1 MSDLLLDAA
10 RSRVRIHTFAEGLF
24 ARLAHDLELSCSG
37 LAGTASRRGD
47 GSGTA
52 RIEVAVRDVLVT
64 GVIGKDGRLDE
75 RALSPGDRREIA
87 TKMQHDVFRAG
98 PEAVVRI
105 EATLEG
111 PQARVRLYPP
121 NGKGVEVILE
131 PELTTD
137 GTDLRAQ
144 GAFELSLTSIGSTVI
159 KAPMG
164 AFRVKDHVRV
174 TFDVVFVPPE
184 FGT

>member
-24 ARLAHDLELSCSG
+24 ARLAHDLELACEG
-37 LAGTASRRGD
+37 LVGTASRTAD
-47 GSGTA
+47 GTGTA
-52 RIEVAVRDVLVT
+52 RVQVTVRDVAVA

-75 RALSPGDRREIA
+75 RVLSASDRREIA
-87 TKMQHDVFRAG
+87 AKMQQDVFHAG
-98 PEAVVRI
+98 PDAVVRI

-111 PQARVRLYPP
+111 ARARVRFYPP
-121 NGKGVEVILE
+121 NGKGVEVTVE
-131 PELTTD
+131 PELTSD
-137 GTDLRAQ
+137 GAELRAQ
-144 GAFELSLTSIGSTVI
+144 GAFEISLASIGSSVI

-174 TFDVVFVPPE
+174 TFDMLFAPAP
-184 FGT
+184 